1 MIIVPFG
8 ELLSTIWQPHGG
20 TIYSSQFSSNYF
32 DLSLPSSA
40 RSTTSQAGVNGLK
53 SSKSRAMAAE
63 DKFQAPPSAHHPR
76 RQVHQ
81 FLHDSFYSAPFGGM
95 THGSFSGN
103 KPQLSDGAQEVVHQS
118 TKSQDQGIG
127 GEFTR
132 WEPLQVHVGF
142 DLGMKLLACAMVL
155 IEPDHSFSRQIK
167 GGPPSL
173 DFDLRLEKTLPA
185 PVDGALHCTHY
196 PLKDVGFSLVDL
208 SNVNSEQSNPFAVP
222 WSGDVTFFENPGR
235 PCRPVFSSRIPFDDI
250 ADISLTRQR
259 CTGIKGVVGR
269 VEPHKDFS
277 GSEAAGFLNNPLK
290 KRGSIRPGCV
300 GFPGASPVPGT
311 SLRFPSTP
319 QLAHT
324 HHRRYR
330 FGIHPP
336 HRVTVAEFRQRGH
349 AGLPKIG

>member
-1 MIIVPFG
+1 M
-8 ELLSTIWQPHGG
+8 ELP
-20 TIYSSQFSSNYF
+20 
-32 DLSLPSSA
+32 
-40 RSTTSQAGVNGLK
+40 
-53 SSKSRAMAAE
+53 
-63 DKFQAPPSAHHPR
+63 
-76 RQVHQ
+76 
-81 FLHDSFYSAPFGGM
+81 
-95 THGSFSGN
+95 
-103 KPQLSDGAQEVVHQS
+103 
-118 TKSQDQGIG
+118 
-127 GEFTR
+127 
-132 WEPLQVHVGF
+132 
-142 DLGMKLLACAMVL
+142 ACAMVL
-155 IEPDHSFSRQIK
+155 IESDHGFRRQIE

-173 DFDLRLEKTLPA
+173 DFDLRCKKTLPTL
-185 PVDGALHCTHY
+185 VDSALYRTHH
-196 PLKDVGFSLVDL
+196 PLEDVGLSLMYL
-208 SNVNSEQSNPFAVP
+208 SDMDSEQPNSFSVP
-222 WSGDVTFFENPGR
+222 RRGAFTFFENPGR